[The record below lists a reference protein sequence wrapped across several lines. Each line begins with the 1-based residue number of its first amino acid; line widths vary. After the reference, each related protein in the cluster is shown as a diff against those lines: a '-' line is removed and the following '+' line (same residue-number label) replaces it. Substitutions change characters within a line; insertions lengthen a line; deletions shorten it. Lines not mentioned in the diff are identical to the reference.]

1 MQKFTLA
8 AIAAL
13 MAAAPAFA
21 APAQA
26 DDWLPEAQRINREIV
41 RQRSSDARELQLFN
55 GNLAQNRSQNHTIQ
69 LQAGK
74 SYVFF
79 ADCDRQCSDIDL
91 KLTDSNGKTIKAD
104 NDGGEN
110 PVIDSGTI
118 ATSGTYTLTANI
130 TKCEA
135 SSGCAYSIQAFESVP
150 WVSEV
155 QEINRD
161 IVRRK
166 DAQARQVHLFYGRA
180 AKEQNRSHQV
190 QLTAGKYYS
199 FFAQCDHACIDI
211 NLTLKAA
218 DGRVIKED
226 SDTDD
231 VPMFGWRANRTGS
244 YTLTVTMPKCSAEQ
258 CEYSSQVF
266 MGTKPV
272 FDH

>member
-55 GNLAQNRSQNHTIQ
+55 GKLAQNRSQNHTIQ

-91 KLTDSNGKTIKAD
+91 KLTDSNGKTIKED
-104 NDGGEN
+104 NDDD
-110 PVIDSGTI
+110 DSPI
-118 ATSGTYTLTANI
+118 
-130 TKCEA
+130 
-135 SSGCAYSIQAFESVP
+135 
-150 WVSEV
+150 
-155 QEINRD
+155 
-161 IVRRK
+161 
-166 DAQARQVHLFYGRA
+166 
-180 AKEQNRSHQV
+180 
-190 QLTAGKYYS
+190 
-199 FFAQCDHACIDI
+199 
-211 NLTLKAA
+211 
-218 DGRVIKED
+218 
-226 SDTDD
+226 
-231 VPMFGWRANRTGS
+231 FGWRANRTGS
-244 YTLTVTMPKCSAEQ
+244 YTLTVTMPKCDTEQ

>member
-8 AIAAL
+8 AITAL
-13 MAAAPAFA
+13 MAASPAFA
-21 APAQA
+21 APAQS

-74 SYVFF
+74 SYTFF

-91 KLTDSNGKTIKAD
+91 KLTDSNGKTIKED
-104 NDGGEN
+104 NDDDDN
-110 PVIDSGTI
+110 PIINSAI
-118 ATSGTYTLTANI
+118 ATSGTYTLTANM

-135 SSGCAYSIQAFESVP
+135 SSGCAYSIQAFENGSWLP
-150 WVSEV
+150 EA
-155 QEINRD
+155 QKMNRD

-166 DAQARQVHLFYGRA
+166 DAQARQVHLFNGRA

-199 FFAQCDHACIDI
+199 FFADCDYSCNDID
-211 NLTLKAA
+211 LTLKAA

-226 SDTDD
+226 SDDD
-231 VPMFGWRANRTGS
+231 DSPIFGWRANRTGS
-244 YTLTVTMPKCSAEQ
+244 YTLTVTMPKCDTEQ

-272 FDH
+272 FDR